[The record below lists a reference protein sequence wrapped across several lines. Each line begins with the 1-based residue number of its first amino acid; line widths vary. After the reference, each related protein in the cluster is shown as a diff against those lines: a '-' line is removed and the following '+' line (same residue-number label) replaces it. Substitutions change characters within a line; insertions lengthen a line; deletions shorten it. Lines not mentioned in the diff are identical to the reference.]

1 MLLPENRRR
10 LPLEEQLH
18 YLQSRLDE
26 VSSGK
31 HSIGQSRRAKALR
44 KEISVIKRK
53 LAHQREG
60 GSGMGCRDS
69 VSGGDRSSS
78 LPHHSSSAGH
88 HDEGGESS
96 SQEIGGKGVSR
107 NIITLM
113 SDVKTIVTFA
123 FQQQQNNKH
132 LPVFLTFKPLSPS
145 RSECVLICPDSRGGS
160 SDICPLLQEEPKNV
174 WTPKKARTSPQEQ
187 RSGLWRGRGEPKP
200 HRSPTAPPAVAK
212 QAEEEA
218 PQPPHQLQFRQRQ
231 RQ

>member
-1 MLLPENRRR
+1 MPCADLLLPENRRR

-18 YLQSRLDE
+18 YLQARLDE

-60 GSGMGCRDS
+60 GSGMGGRDS
-69 VSGGDRSSS
+69 VGGGDRSSS

-107 NIITLM
+107 KILALM
-113 SDVKTIVTFA
+113 SDITVKMIFA
-123 FQQQQNNKH
+123 VQ
-132 LPVFLTFKPLSPS
+132 
-145 RSECVLICPDSRGGS
+145 
-160 SDICPLLQEEPKNV
+160 
-174 WTPKKARTSPQEQ
+174 
-187 RSGLWRGRGEPKP
+187 
-200 HRSPTAPPAVAK
+200 
-212 QAEEEA
+212 
-218 PQPPHQLQFRQRQ
+218 
-231 RQ
+231 